1 MLRSSTREAL
11 TRTWKASLNFELLS
25 LYTSR
30 GDGTLLGPVQF
41 GAPMSGI
48 CASDFNNDGAIDL
61 AGVKSAVGAGVL
73 MNSNGTFVKLQ
84 VSPSN
89 PLFGETVVL
98 EVQVTASFR
107 FSGTLS
113 GSVGFYDNGTQS
125 ASSGLSSGMA
135 TVNTAALS
143 KGKHTLTAHYS
154 GNTNFNP
161 HTSNPITITVQ

>member
-1 MLRSSTREAL
+1 
-11 TRTWKASLNFELLS
+11 
-25 LYTSR
+25 
-30 GDGTLLGPVQF
+30 
-41 GAPMSGI
+41 MSGI